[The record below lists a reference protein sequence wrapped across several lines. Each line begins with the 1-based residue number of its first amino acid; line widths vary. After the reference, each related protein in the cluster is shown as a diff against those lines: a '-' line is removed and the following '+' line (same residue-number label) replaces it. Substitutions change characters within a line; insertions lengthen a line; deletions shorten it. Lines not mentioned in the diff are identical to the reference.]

1 MAPLESLARNSES
14 VLHLRCYAT
23 PPLTDSCARLQ
34 GLVETVLNQVLD
46 AQVPEQIGAQ
56 PYERSATRQASRNGY
71 RPRTLTT
78 RVGPL
83 VLHVPQVRDGSFS
96 TTLCARDQG
105 SEQALV

>member
-1 MAPLESLARNSES
+1 MARDEITLNREQLSDLLP
-14 VLHLRCYAT
+14 
-23 PPLTDSCARLQ
+23 DDKGLQ

-83 VLHVPQVRDGSFS
+83 VLHVPHVRAGSCS
-96 TTLCARDQG
+96 TTRFARDQRR
-105 SEQALV
+105 EQALV